1 MSFLETE
8 LSTARRSLTDVST
21 AELDFVL
28 TAQIVVAWAGEAGE
42 EKRLG
47 WWRTDLASEF
57 GGEDLFKRLLPN
69 SWSWATLQAVREA
82 ARRKDA
88 ELRRM
93 SPDHDQMVSLF
104 ALGFDVDERLD
115 ERLRDH
121 KSSGE
126 EPIRA
131 LPGLSAVISAE
142 WDRDVFVRWAEG
154 RGVSKFETEPN
165 ARRVAGDTPMG
176 LKELVAK
183 LVGGLVPLA
192 AAYPFPY
199 VRRPR

>member
-1 MSFLETE
+1 MSFLEAE
-8 LSTARRSLTDVST
+8 LSTTRPSLTDVSN
-21 AELDFVL
+21 ADVDFAL

-57 GGEDLFKRLLPN
+57 GGEDLFKQLLPN
-69 SWSWATLQAVREA
+69 SWPWATLQAVREA

-93 SPDHDQMVSLF
+93 SPDHDQMLSLF
-104 ALGFDVDERLD
+104 ALGFDVDERID

-121 KSSGE
+121 KRSGE
-126 EPIRA
+126 EPVLA

-142 WDRDVFVRWAEG
+142 WDPSVFVRWAEG
-154 RGVSKFETEPN
+154 KGVSKFKTEPN
-165 ARRVAGDTPMG
+165 ARRVAGDTFMG
-176 LKELVAK
+176 LTELVAK

-192 AAYPFPY
+192 AAYPLPY
-199 VRRPR
+199 VRRPQ

>member
-1 MSFLETE
+1 MSFLEAE
-8 LSTARRSLTDVST
+8 LSTTRPSLTDVSK
-21 AELDFVL
+21 ADVDFAL

-57 GGEDLFKRLLPN
+57 GGEDLFKQLLPN
-69 SWSWATLQAVREA
+69 SWPWATLQAVREA

-93 SPDHDQMVSLF
+93 SPDHDQMLSLF
-104 ALGFDVDERLD
+104 ALGFDVDERID

-121 KSSGE
+121 KRSGE
-126 EPIRA
+126 EPVLA

-142 WDRDVFVRWAEG
+142 WDPSVFVRWAEG
-154 RGVSKFETEPN
+154 KGVSKFKTEPN
-165 ARRVAGDTPMG
+165 ARRVAGDTFMG
-176 LKELVAK
+176 LTELVAK

-192 AAYPFPY
+192 AAYPLPY
-199 VRRPR
+199 VRRPQ

>member
-1 MSFLETE
+1 MLQSETDRRVDNKASASLEQ
-8 LSTARRSLTDVST
+8 S
-21 AELDFVL
+21 DFAL
-28 TAQIVVAWAGEAGE
+28 TAQLIVAWAGESGE

-104 ALGFDVDERLD
+104 ALGSDLDERIDERLS
-115 ERLRDH
+115 DH
-121 KSSGE
+121 KRSGLD
-126 EPIRA
+126 PA
-131 LPGLSAVISAE
+131 SLLPGLAAVIAPQ
-142 WDRDVFVRWAEG
+142 WDEASFVRWAESLG
-154 RGVSKFETEPN
+154 ASKFETEPR
-165 ARRVAGDTPMG
+165 ARRLVGDAPSELRDVVAR
-176 LKELVAK
+176 LVAAI
-183 LVGGLVPLA
+183 VPIA
-192 AAYPFPY
+192 PSYPLPY

>member
-1 MSFLETE
+1 MSVLETE
-8 LSTARRSLTDVST
+8 LSTTRPSLTDVSNGDV
-21 AELDFVL
+21 DFAL
-28 TAQIVVAWAGEAGE
+28 TAQIVVAWAGEARE
-42 EKRLG
+42 AKRLG

-57 GGEDLFKRLLPN
+57 GGEDFFKQLLPN
-69 SWSWATLQAVREA
+69 SWPWATLQAVREA

-93 SPDHDQMVSLF
+93 RPDHDHMLSLF
-104 ALGFDVDERLD
+104 ALGLEVDERID

-121 KSSGE
+121 KRSGE
-126 EPIRA
+126 EPVLA
-131 LPGLSAVISAE
+131 LPGLSAVLSAE
-142 WDRDVFVRWAEG
+142 WDQSVFVRWAEG
-154 RGVSKFETEPN
+154 KGVSKFETEPN

-192 AAYPFPY
+192 AAYPLPY